1 MGTRRTAIASH
12 RGGSFLWPENSL
24 TAFRASSRLALEQIE
39 CDVHASADGHPVVMH
54 DATLDRMS
62 DGTGAVHALP
72 TAALAPLRVRGC
84 EARRVPMLDDL
95 LAILHGTGIEP
106 RVEIKSD
113 QNGRAY
119 PGFVAH
125 VLGSLDRTGMRRG
138 AWIISFAAPTV
149 AEAAAAGGL
158 AGVAW
163 LLDDRNWRALGVGG
177 AIAVARHYG
186 FPEIGVHEAMLD
198 PEVCSAL
205 RAAGLRIS
213 VWGAD
218 REPSIRRALGLGID
232 VLTTDDPV
240 LAISLR
246 G

>member
-1 MGTRRTAIASH
+1 MGTSRTAIASH

-24 TAFRASSRLALEQIE
+24 TAFRESSRLGLEQIE
-39 CDVHASADGHPVVMH
+39 CDVHASADGDPVVMH

-62 DGTGAVHALP
+62 DGIGPVDAVP
-72 TAALAPLRVRGC
+72 TAAIASLRVRGC

-95 LAILHGTGIEP
+95 LGTLHGTGIVP

-113 QNGRAY
+113 RQGRAY
-119 PGFVAH
+119 PGFVPR
-125 VLGSLDRTGMRRG
+125 VLSALDRKGMRRG

-163 LLDDRNWRALGVGG
+163 LLDDRSWRALGVRG
-177 AIAVARHYG
+177 AIAVAHHYG
-186 FPEIGVHEAMLD
+186 FPEIGLHEATLD
-198 PEVCSAL
+198 AEGCSAL
-205 RAAGLRIS
+205 RTAGLGIS

-218 REPSIRRALGLGID
+218 REPSIRRALGLGVD

-240 LAISLR
+240 LAIRLR